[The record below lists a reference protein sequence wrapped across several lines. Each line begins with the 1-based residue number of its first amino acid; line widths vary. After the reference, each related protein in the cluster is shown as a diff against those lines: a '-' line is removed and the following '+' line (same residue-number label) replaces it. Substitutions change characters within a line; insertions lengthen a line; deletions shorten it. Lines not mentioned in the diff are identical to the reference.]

1 MEGLSSIVCSPYKDT
16 QLCGCAFSFFGKNA
30 PSSGKAY
37 GDATL
42 GLSTK
47 RNHCAAGVNG
57 SILSSFHKEA
67 IACGP
72 FQNQRIKPKTKS
84 PAEKYGY
91 VWCSVSAK
99 NILRGWF

>member
-72 FQNQRIKPKTKS
+72 FQNQRIKPKTNR
-84 PAEKYGY
+84 PAKECGW
-91 VWCSVSAK
+91 VRPSAAGK
-99 NILRGWF
+99 PH